1 MTAAVAPSQDEIQ
14 KTEQTVR
21 EVVAEA
27 LARDISEVKLESIL
41 MDELGAESLDFLDI
55 VFKLERAF
63 DIQITRG
70 EMERAARGTMS
81 DEEFS
86 PGGVISEAGLTRL
99 QELMPEAASRI
110 KPGLRPAQILSLF
123 SVRTFVNLVLAKRQ
137 GRSV

>member
-1 MTAAVAPSQDEIQ
+1 MTAAVAASQEEIQ

-21 EVVAEA
+21 EVVTGA

-81 DEEFS
+81 DEEFA
-86 PGGVISEAGLTRL
+86 PGGLISEAGLARL
-99 QELMPEAASRI
+99 RELMPEATSRI
-110 KPGLRPAQILSLF
+110 QPGLRPAQILSLF

-137 GRSV
+137 GQSA